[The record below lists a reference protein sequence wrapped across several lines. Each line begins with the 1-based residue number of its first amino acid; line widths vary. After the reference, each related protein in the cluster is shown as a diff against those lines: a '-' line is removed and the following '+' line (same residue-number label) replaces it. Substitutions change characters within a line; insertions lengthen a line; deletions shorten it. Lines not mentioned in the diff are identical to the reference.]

1 MNTLRDTIDQ
11 YTNIFVLKF
20 DNLRSSRMRDVR
32 MHWKE
37 SRIFLGKNTIAQ
49 VALGRTSEEEYKE
62 NLHCISEVIINLVF
76 LIHKY
81 DLNFLII

>member
-1 MNTLRDTIDQ
+1 
-11 YTNIFVLKF
+11 
-20 DNLRSSRMRDVR
+20 

>member
-1 MNTLRDTIDQ
+1 
-11 YTNIFVLKF
+11 
-20 DNLRSSRMRDVR
+20 MRDVR